1 MKKNYNQI
9 FNTSIKDDFYKSIIR
24 KVLPILI
31 ILITFSNFTFAN
43 GGIGYKGIYI
53 NNKGT
58 KTWYKAHDVTWSYN
72 GCGNYQFYS
81 AANFDSQNFGSFTST
96 ETLQIAGFAVV
107 GWTDGSDWVAGKLLY
122 KVWNQ
127 DNPEPETW
135 SEIYIGN
142 YGNGNGASQ
151 VVCSSSNDR
160 VVGYDNGI
168 TNINPGAPGTYNFKI
183 QALGRMQW
191 SGGFFNVNDGSE
203 VTATFTITSS
213 VTDQFRSRATG
224 NWNTVESWESS
235 SNGTNWSTS
244 TLVPGAEAS
253 SITIITGHT
262 ITLDSNPTIKSLTI
276 NSGGNFTASDET
288 LRTLTIAKSVAGSS
302 TTLSNSG
309 TWSNGTGGSTV
320 VFTGAPSGGDA
331 VHAISGTIG
340 FQNITINKTGGS
352 SNVGASFGASSSLA
366 ETLEIGSGGYISS
379 EPPASYYG
387 PTAILKF
394 NQGSGAT
401 YDVNATDNSWSTT
414 EVPNYITVSSGTVNL
429 NAARIATGNLIIDGG
444 VLSLKSDA
452 SLTIG
457 GNLTNAVGA
466 SGLVI
471 NSDQTNTGSLII
483 NGTVSGN
490 ATIERYIGAWGTAAQ
505 GWHFLSSPV
514 AGQSFQPEFVPNPP
528 TVNEDFYLWDEP
540 GSQWVNS
547 KSGSG
552 PFTFNEGAFGTTFV
566 TGKGYLVSYA
576 SNFTKNFVGVPNTSS
591 VSDIA
596 LTYTPASAAKGWN
609 LLGNPF
615 PSGLTWNVTAWKPGN
630 TTISG
635 TAKIVKSADASY
647 EDITAGEVIPAMNGF
662 FVYTSASTTLTIPA
676 GSRTH
681 GSDWFKQTSTLS
693 KFILK
698 VIDLDGQTAQKT
710 QLILNPDASAGF
722 DFLYDSEFLPFLA
735 PSLYTVVEGK
745 QLSTNSIPAITGNLL
760 VPVHFVK
767 NNGSN
772 FVLEAENVS
781 AFGTEINL
789 VDKKTGIVTNLNQN
803 PTYSFT
809 SENSDDPARFDLHFG
824 LVGLSEQTQSTQ
836 LKAYASNGRL
846 YFPLKGDATLEVIDL
861 QGRKLTQTKMS
872 GTGLTSHPMS
882 LTAGAYIVRLR
893 SETGIQTAK
902 VIVK

>member
-1 MKKNYNQI
+1 MREQFLFRSFFVIFLLSTIEMYSQNQ
-9 FNTSIKDDFYKSIIR
+9 T
-24 KVLPILI
+24 
-31 ILITFSNFTFAN
+31 
-43 GGIGYKGIYI
+43 
-53 NNKGT
+53 KGT
-58 KTWYKAHDVTWSYN
+58 AAWGDNTTWK
-72 GCGNYQFYS
+72 
-81 AANFDSQNFGSFTST
+81 
-96 ETLQIAGFAVV
+96 
-107 GWTDGSDWVAGKLLY
+107 
-122 KVWNQ
+122 
-127 DNPEPETW
+127 
-135 SEIYIGN
+135 SE
-142 YGNGNGASQ
+142 AS
-151 VVCSSSNDR
+151 
-160 VVGYDNGI
+160 
-168 TNINPGAPGTYNFKI
+168 
-183 QALGRMQW
+183 
-191 SGGFFNVNDGSE
+191 
-203 VTATFTITSS
+203 
-213 VTDQFRSRATG
+213 TG
-224 NWNTVESWESS
+224 NWNADNWYNLTQGWDNHNPNYEGGRQLSFNNNNQLSMINDFTGNGVNRWQILFSAGATQTRTILGSTENIFYDNGGTSPKIENLSTANHILSFPMKASYSPFELNPINGDITITSEINTNGNFIDVYGNNSKQLIISSNITGTGGLVIKENSTVIFSTTSKTYSGFTLLEAGTLELQGSLANSDVTVAS
-235 SNGTNWSTS
+235 GATLRINGTNVT
-244 TLVPGAEAS
+244 V
-253 SITIITGHT
+253 
-262 ITLDSNPTIKSLTI
+262 KSLTV
-276 NSGGNFTASDET
+276 NAGGNVEIEPGKS
-288 LRTLTIAKSVAGSS
+288 LTVTGALA
-302 TTLSNSG
+302 NSG
-309 TWSNGTGGSTV
+309 TLR
-320 VFTGAPSGGDA
+320 
-331 VHAISGTIG
+331 
-340 FQNITINKTGGS
+340 IN
-352 SNVGASFGASSSLA
+352 
-366 ETLEIGSGGYISS
+366 
-379 EPPASYYG
+379 
-387 PTAILKF
+387 
-394 NQGSGAT
+394 
-401 YDVNATDNSWSTT
+401 
-414 EVPNYITVSSGTVNL
+414 
-429 NAARIATGNLIIDGG
+429 
-444 VLSLKSDA
+444 SDA
-452 SLTIG
+452 S
-457 GNLTNAVGA
+457 A
-466 SGLVI
+466 
-471 NSDQTNTGSLII
+471 TGSLIT

-547 KSGSG
+547 KSGSD

-615 PSGLTWNVTAWKPGN
+615 PSALTWNIETWKPGN
-630 TTISG
+630 LTISG

-647 EDITAGEVIPAMNGF
+647 EDITAGEVIPTMNGF

>member
-1 MKKNYNQI
+1 MKSKLLLLVFI
-9 FNTSIKDDFYKSIIR
+9 AFS
-24 KVLPILI
+24 
-31 ILITFSNFTFAN
+31 LITF
-43 GGIGYKGIYI
+43 G
-53 NNKGT
+53 
-58 KTWYKAHDVTWSYN
+58 
-72 GCGNYQFYS
+72 Q
-81 AANFDSQNFGSFTST
+81 
-96 ETLQIAGFAVV
+96 
-107 GWTDGSDWVAGKLLY
+107 
-122 KVWNQ
+122 
-127 DNPEPETW
+127 
-135 SEIYIGN
+135 
-142 YGNGNGASQ
+142 
-151 VVCSSSNDR
+151 NDR
-160 VVGYDNGI
+160 YWSGGSGSSDNIDQGA
-168 TNINPGAPGTYNFKI
+168 NWHGGINPGAGDNLYFNNTTGIRHWAYSNYGSGSYFGNFITYNGAGGIKLYGDNTYAHKFENFSDPSLLELSPSSASAGMREIGNRLNSDLEINPVGTGGILISCDKI
-183 QALGRMQW
+183 SIDNTDGARTLKVYGNNALTINGYIEERNGIGAKLTIYNNSYVTIKGNSTISGATTISAGTLELQASIANSDVTVA
-191 SGGFFNVNDGSE
+191 SG
-203 VTATFTITSS
+203 ATLRI
-213 VTDQFRSRATG
+213 
-224 NWNTVESWESS
+224 
-235 SNGTNWSTS
+235 NGTNVTVKSLT
-244 TLVPGAEAS
+244 VNAGGNVEIEPG
-253 SITIITGHT
+253 
-262 ITLDSNPTIKSLTI
+262 KSLTI
-276 NSGGNFTASDET
+276 TGA
-288 LRTLTIAKSVAGSS
+288 LA
-302 TTLSNSG
+302 NSG
-309 TWSNGTGGSTV
+309 T
-320 VFTGAPSGGDA
+320 
-331 VHAISGTIG
+331 
-340 FQNITINKTGGS
+340 
-352 SNVGASFGASSSLA
+352 L
-366 ETLEIGSGGYISS
+366 
-379 EPPASYYG
+379 
-387 PTAILKF
+387 
-394 NQGSGAT
+394 
-401 YDVNATDNSWSTT
+401 
-414 EVPNYITVSSGTVNL
+414 
-429 NAARIATGNLIIDGG
+429 R
-444 VLSLKSDA
+444 
-452 SLTIG
+452 
-457 GNLTNAVGA
+457 
-466 SGLVI
+466 I
-471 NSDQTNTGSLII
+471 NSDATGTGSLIT

-547 KSGSG
+547 KSGSD

-745 QLSTNSIPAITGNLL
+745 QLSTNSIPTITGNML

-809 SENSDDPARFDLHFG
+809 SENGDDPARFDLHFG
-824 LVGLSEQTQSTQ
+824 LVGLSEQAQSTQ
-836 LKAYASNGRL
+836 LKAYVSNGRL

-872 GTGLTSHPMS
+872 GTGLTSYPMS